1 MTRWQIRPFYSEQE
15 RAKIYNR
22 TYDHTWWPD
31 HIERVTK
38 TAQLLGDFARTTG
51 AQTIA
56 DLSCGDGA
64 IISSVVPLSSDLPW
78 QEIHMGDL
86 VPPRPLTDAPVVVCY
101 LGPIEKT
108 IEQIPPVDL
117 FLCSET
123 LEHVEDPDALLRSI
137 RDKAQHLLLTTPHGE
152 NHARNPEHYW
162 SWEREDIS
170 DMLWD
175 AGWQHQECQLWTP
188 TYEHPDT
195 YTFQMWTAS

>member
-31 HIERVTK
+31 HIERIHRTCSV
-38 TAQLLGDFARTTG
+38 LYDFAVEVG
-51 AQTIA
+51 AQSVA
-56 DLSCGDGA
+56 DLSCGDAA
-64 IISSVVPLSSDLPW
+64 IIAGCGKSWNDG
-78 QEIHMGDL
+78 IHLGDL
-86 VPPRPLTDAPVVVCY
+86 VTPKVQSWAAQY
-101 LGPIEKT
+101 YQGPIEQT

-175 AGWQHQECQLWTP
+175 AGWKHQEVHLWKP
-188 TYEHPDT
+188 AYEHPDT

>member
-31 HIERVTK
+31 HIERVAK
-38 TAQLLGDFARTTG
+38 TAQLLGELARTTG

-64 IISSVVPLSSDLPW
+64 IIMKTQYVFE
-78 QEIHMGDL
+78 EIHFGDL
-86 VPPRPLTDAPVVVCY
+86 VQQQRGFAGISPHFY
-101 LGPIEKT
+101 SGPIEQT

-123 LEHVEDPDALLRSI
+123 LEHVEDPDSLLRSI
-137 RDKAQHLLLTTPHGE
+137 RGKARHLLLTTPCGE

-162 SWEREDIS
+162 GWEQEDVRA
-170 DMLWD
+170 MLLA
-175 AGWQHQECQLWTP
+175 AGFHGGLDCELWRP
-188 TYEHPDT
+188 AYEHPDT
-195 YTFQMWTAS
+195 YLFQMWSAS